1 MSPAVLVHLRR
12 KRRRVFG
19 DADHPRLTV
28 FRSHRHISCQLI
40 DDDRRVTLAAAGTGQ
55 KSVREQLDGSS
66 GNQKAAAVVGRV
78 MAEKARELGFER
90 IRFDRNGYQYH
101 GRVKALVEAAREA
114 GLKL

>member
-1 MSPAVLVHLRR
+1 MRR
-12 KRRRVFG
+12 KRHVRRRVFG
-19 DADHPRLTV
+19 DADQPRLTV
-28 FRSHRHISCQLI
+28 FRSHRHISCQLV
-40 DDDRRVTLAAAGTGQ
+40 DDYRRITLAAVGTGQ
-55 KSVREQLDGSS
+55 KSVREQLDGFA
-66 GNQKAAAVVGRV
+66 GNRQAAAVVGRV